1 MLLAWTAE
9 CSADDPVLVIP
20 WTFPDQTYPDQTYPD
35 QTDSDQT
42 GSPEPTHAHTPRFI
56 DLREHPYDLYRIPE
70 AEANPPLLQALRA
83 LNAPRSPV
91 FTAKCDAWRLIP
103 GADIDELEDLRISL
117 DLDLEPDF
125 DPEAATYGFVSY
137 IDLLWRDRAI
147 FTSFHQHELL
157 LDRLSRRVA
166 PLDHP
171 RAMLSCVIRPAFL
184 DLAGPQ
190 QGFSLSL
197 YVRSAGPDRETAWQT
212 WAEALG
218 AVVPLLRSKDFSA
231 G

>member
-1 MLLAWTAE
+1 MLLDWTAE

-20 WTFPDQTYPDQTYPD
+20 WAYSDQAYPDLPGP
-35 QTDSDQT
+35 DQT
-42 GSPEPTHAHTPRFI
+42 GSPDPTGHAHAPRFI
-56 DLREHPYDLYRIPE
+56 DLREHPYDLHQIPE

-91 FTAKCDAWRLIP
+91 FTAKCDAWRLTP
-103 GADIDELEDLRISL
+103 GTDVDELDELRISL
-117 DLDLEPDF
+117 DLDLHRDLEPD
-125 DPEAATYGFVSY
+125 AATHGFVSY

-157 LDRLSRRVA
+157 LDRLGRRVA

-171 RAMLSCVIRPAFL
+171 QAMLSCVIRPAFL

-197 YVRSAGPDRETAWQT
+197 YVKSAGPDPETAWQS

-231 G
+231 A